1 MKINR
6 LLTNLC
12 SDDLP
17 KTRDFYVTLFD
28 FSVPFESDWFV
39 SLVSSDQGLALGII
53 DRTHEL
59 VPADYQTTPQG
70 FYLTIIVEDVDQAYT
85 LAQDA
90 GFPIISPPPIP
101 STDSVVCYLLTLTE
115 CWLTCL
121 RRSQTLTSEG
131 IVLRPLY
138 LPKRVKCHGGEAQKE
153 HQVKEQ

>member
-90 GFPIISPPPIP
+90 GFPIISPPTDTFYGQRRMLLTDPNGVLVDVSSPIP
-101 STDSVVCYLLTLTE
+101 NFNE
-115 CWLTCL
+115 
-121 RRSQTLTSEG
+121 
-131 IVLRPLY
+131 
-138 LPKRVKCHGGEAQKE
+138 
-153 HQVKEQ
+153 